1 MLIYHGLIFIF
12 NKRWIWK
19 VLEWWWIFRAKIYNK
34 MLCMLQWNTR
44 LLKTEITVFHVTFV
58 EANEQK
64 PTRGGA
70 TSPPK
75 RVWMGWWWDYRYL
88 WEIFLEWVPQWQQFD
103 PGRAQT
109 RPTSGPKL
117 RSNDRDNNLTVT
129 QHSSPPWC
137 WLGLVSVVYAPQ
149 CSQPGCHSASLPGLA
164 SHNISPDF
172 LVPTAHTP
180 CRSDG

>member
-64 PTRGGA
+64 PTRRRCHFPSKVSLNGMMMRLSISMRNIPRM
-70 TSPPK
+70 SPSMAAIWP
-75 RVWMGWWWDYRYL
+75 RQGPW
-88 WEIFLEWVPQWQQFD
+88 
-103 PGRAQT
+103 
-109 RPTSGPKL
+109 GPKL
-117 RSNDRDNNLTVT
+117 RSNDRDNNVTVT
-129 QHSSPPWC
+129 QPFWAGLLSPKDTFRGYLNC
-137 WLGLVSVVYAPQ
+137 FQQG
-149 CSQPGCHSASLPGLA
+149 H
-164 SHNISPDF
+164 
-172 LVPTAHTP
+172 PT
-180 CRSDG
+180 

>member
-103 PGRAQT
+103 PGRAHQDPSYEAMT
-109 RPTSGPKL
+109 ETIMWLWRSHPEQPPLVLAGAGVCCLCASVFTGRVSLSITSGP
-117 RSNDRDNNLTVT
+117 
-129 QHSSPPWC
+129 HS
-137 WLGLVSVVYAPQ
+137 
-149 CSQPGCHSASLPGLA
+149 

-180 CRSDG
+180 CLFDG